1 VATLEEQFRGRKLP
15 TQPVQL
21 PADPD
26 EFGRITR
33 ALSDARWALEE
44 ARTRNA
50 LDTVA
55 ERAKISR
62 LETELD
68 SLRVIEF
75 TLTAIPPDEWEDLV
89 AAHPPT
95 PENLAIGHQWNTDTF
110 RPALLAVSVAGGEAP
125 DWTRLAKEGLI
136 TAGELASIFDAAV
149 MLNIRGLSVAVGKG
163 R

>member
-1 VATLEEQFRGRKLP
+1 MATLDEQFSGRKLP
-15 TQPVQL
+15 THPVQL

-33 ALSDARWALEE
+33 ALADARWALEE

-50 LDTVA
+50 IDTVA
-55 ERAKISR
+55 ERAEVAR
-62 LETELD
+62 LETELAD
-68 SLRVIEF
+68 ARVIEF

-95 PENLAIGHQWNTDTF
+95 PDNLAAGHQWDGDTF
-110 RPALLAVSVAGGEAP
+110 RPALLALSVVGGSP
-125 DWTRLAKEGLI
+125 DWAKLTKTGLI
-136 TAGELASIFDAAV
+136 TAGELASIFEAAV
-149 MLNIRGLSVAVGKG
+149 MLNVRGLSASVGKG